1 LQVSP
6 FRNSLSTAR
15 AGNIETL
22 QANTTIT
29 GQIGEWLLIGGA
41 TEQIKRSQ
49 SGIGSYS
56 STQSRANDGIWIK
69 ADLTQ

>member
-1 LQVSP
+1 
-6 FRNSLSTAR
+6 
-15 AGNIETL
+15 
-22 QANTTIT
+22 
-29 GQIGEWLLIGGA
+29 LLIGGA

-69 ADLTQ
+69 ADLAQ